1 MAGPP
6 PGRHAGPVDIAV
18 DGVDFLVTNDDQDWR
33 VAWHPPTQAP
43 PGTRHGSTALCL
55 AGGHVVLVSDDDRW
69 WQLPGG
75 RPEGGEDWADTMRRE
90 VLEEACADVT
100 AARLL
105 GYGRSVC
112 VRGREE
118 GLVLVRAQWLAE
130 VSLRPWAPEFEM
142 VARRLVA
149 PGEAY
154 EAVSIGP
161 GFEPFIRR
169 MFAAAGLPFTCPS
182 PSPGA

>member
-1 MAGPP
+1 M
-6 PGRHAGPVDIAV
+6 
-18 DGVDFLVTNDDQDWR
+18 DGVEFLVPTDGQDWL
-33 VAWHPPTQAP
+33 VAWHPPTGPP
-43 PGTRHGSTALCL
+43 PGRRHGSTALCL
-55 AGGHVVLVSDDDRW
+55 AAGRAVLVSDDGRW

-75 RPEGGEDWADTMRRE
+75 RPEDGEDWMDTLRRE
-90 VLEEACADVT
+90 VVEEACADVT

-142 VARRLVA
+142 TTRRLVA
-149 PGEAY
+149 AAEAY
-154 EAVSIGP
+154 DAVSIAP
-161 GFEPFIRR
+161 GFEPFFRR
-169 MFAAAGLPFTCPS
+169 MFAEAGLPFSGPGKPS
-182 PSPGA
+182 GG